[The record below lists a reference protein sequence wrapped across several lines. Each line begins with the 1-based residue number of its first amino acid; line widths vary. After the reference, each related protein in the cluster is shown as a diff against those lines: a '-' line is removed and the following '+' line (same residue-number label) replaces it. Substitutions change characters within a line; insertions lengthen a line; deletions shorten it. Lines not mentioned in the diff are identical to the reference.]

1 MKTCMEW
8 PEETLLAAYPDIYP
22 MVMEQIIEPF
32 SSVEEARAFWDAT
45 GCSLVIIEMTDSV
58 NEFQAMPQ
66 HTQNQVMFGL
76 RYPEQ
81 EFAISEDW
89 RLLLAILNDE
99 GAGIYLLIHSDA
111 PLITTLEGMH
121 HE

>member
-8 PEETLLAAYPDIYP
+8 PEETLLSAYPDIYP

-45 GCSLVIIEMTDSV
+45 GCSLVIIEMADSV
-58 NEFQAMPQ
+58 SEFQAMPQ
-66 HTQNQVMFGL
+66 HTQNQVIFGL

-81 EFAISEDW
+81 ELAISEDW

-111 PLITTLEGMH
+111 PLLPTLEAMH

>member
-8 PEETLLAAYPDIYP
+8 PDETLHAAYPALHVS
-22 MVMEQIIEPF
+22 VMEQIIEPF

-45 GCSLVIIEMTDSV
+45 GCCLIIIEMTDSMS
-58 NEFQAMPQ
+58 EFQTMPQ

>member
-1 MKTCMEW
+1 MEW
-8 PEETLLAAYPDIYP
+8 PDETLLAAYPALHVS
-22 MVMEQIIEPF
+22 VMEQIIEPF
-32 SSVEEARAFWDAT
+32 SSVEEARAFWVET
-45 GCSLVIIEMTDSV
+45 GCSLVIIEQGDSV
-58 NEFQAMPQ
+58 SEFQVLPQ

-81 EFAISEDW
+81 ELSISEDW

-111 PLITTLEGMH
+111 PLNTTLEAMN

>member
-1 MKTCMEW
+1 M
-8 PEETLLAAYPDIYP
+8 
-22 MVMEQIIEPF
+22 Q
-32 SSVEEARAFWDAT
+32 SGHHRA
-45 GCSLVIIEMTDSV
+45 GDSV
-58 NEFQAMPQ
+58 SEFQVLPQ

-81 EFAISEDW
+81 ELFISEDW
-89 RLLLAILNDE
+89 RLFLAILNDE

-111 PLITTLEGMH
+111 PLLPTLEVMH

>member
-22 MVMEQIIEPF
+22 MLMEQIIEPF

-45 GCSLVIIEMTDSV
+45 GCSLVIIEQGDSV
-58 NEFQAMPQ
+58 SEFQVLPQ
-66 HTQNQVMFGL
+66 HIQNQVMFGL

-81 EFAISEDW
+81 ELAISEDW
-89 RLLLAILNDE
+89 RLLLTILNDE

-111 PLITTLEGMH
+111 PLLPTLEAMH

>member
-8 PEETLLAAYPDIYP
+8 PEDTLLAAYPALHAS
-22 MVMEQIIEPF
+22 VMERIIEPF
-32 SSVEEARAFWDAT
+32 SSQEEAQAFWDAT
-45 GCSLVIIEMTDSV
+45 GCCLIIIEMADSV
-58 NEFQAMPQ
+58 SEFQAMPQ
-66 HTQNQVMFGL
+66 HTQNQVIFGL

-111 PLITTLEGMH
+111 PLNTTLEAMN

>member
-1 MKTCMEW
+1 MEW
-8 PEETLLAAYPDIYP
+8 PEDTLLAAYPALHVS
-22 MVMEQIIEPF
+22 VMEQIIEPF
-32 SSVEEARAFWDAT
+32 SSVEEARAFWEAT

-58 NEFQAMPQ
+58 SEFQVLPQ
-66 HTQNQVMFGL
+66 HTQNQVIFGL
-76 RYPEQ
+76 HYPEQ

-111 PLITTLEGMH
+111 PLITTLETMH

>member
-8 PEETLLAAYPDIYP
+8 PEETLLAAYPALHSS
-22 MVMEQIIEPF
+22 VMERIIEPF
-32 SSVEEARAFWDAT
+32 SSQEEAQAFWDAT
-45 GCSLVIIEMTDSV
+45 GCCLIIIEMADSV
-58 NEFQAMPQ
+58 SEFQAMPQ
-66 HTQNQVMFGL
+66 HTQNQVIFGL

-111 PLITTLEGMH
+111 PLNTTLEAMH

>member
-8 PEETLLAAYPDIYP
+8 PEETLLAAYPALHVS
-22 MVMEQIIEPF
+22 VMERIIEPF
-32 SSVEEARAFWDAT
+32 SSQEEAQAFWDAT
-45 GCSLVIIEMTDSV
+45 GCCLIIIEMADSV
-58 NEFQAMPQ
+58 SEFQAMPQ

-81 EFAISEDW
+81 ELSISEDW

-111 PLITTLEGMH
+111 PLNTTLEAMH

>member
-8 PEETLLAAYPDIYP
+8 PDETLLAAYPALHVS
-22 MVMEQIIEPF
+22 VMEQIIEPF
-32 SSVEEARAFWDAT
+32 SSVEEGRAFWDAT
-45 GCSLVIIEMTDSV
+45 GCSLVIVEKGDSLS
-58 NEFQAMPQ
+58 EFQVLPL

-111 PLITTLEGMH
+111 PLLPTLEVMH

>member
-1 MKTCMEW
+1 M
-8 PEETLLAAYPDIYP
+8 
-22 MVMEQIIEPF
+22 
-32 SSVEEARAFWDAT
+32 S
-45 GCSLVIIEMTDSV
+45 
-58 NEFQAMPQ
+58 EFQAMPQ

-111 PLITTLEGMH
+111 PLNTTLEAMH

>member
-8 PEETLLAAYPDIYP
+8 PEDTSLHVS
-22 MVMEQIIEPF
+22 VMERIIEPF

-45 GCSLVIIEMTDSV
+45 GCSLVIIEMTDSMS
-58 NEFQAMPQ
+58 EFQAMPQ

>member
-1 MKTCMEW
+1 MEW
-8 PEETLLAAYPDIYP
+8 PENTLLAAYPALHVSVI
-22 MVMEQIIEPF
+22 EQIIEPF
-32 SSVEEARAFWDAT
+32 SSVEEARAFWVET

-58 NEFQAMPQ
+58 IEFQAMPQ
-66 HTQNQVMFGL
+66 HIQNQVIFGL

>member
-1 MKTCMEW
+1 MKTCMAW

-45 GCSLVIIEMTDSV
+45 GCSLVIIEQGDSV
-58 NEFQAMPQ
+58 SEFQVLPQ
-66 HTQNQVMFGL
+66 HIQNQVMFGL

-81 EFAISEDW
+81 ELAISEDW
-89 RLLLAILNDE
+89 RLLLTILNDE

-111 PLITTLEGMH
+111 PLLPTLEAMH

>member
-8 PEETLLAAYPDIYP
+8 PEETLLAAYPALHAS
-22 MVMEQIIEPF
+22 VMERIIEPF
-32 SSVEEARAFWDAT
+32 SSQEEAQAFWDAT
-45 GCSLVIIEMTDSV
+45 GCCLIIIEMADSV
-58 NEFQAMPQ
+58 SEFQAMPQ
-66 HTQNQVMFGL
+66 HTQNQVIFGL

-111 PLITTLEGMH
+111 PLNTTLEAMH

>member
-8 PEETLLAAYPDIYP
+8 PDETLLAAYPALHVS
-22 MVMEQIIEPF
+22 VMEQIIEPF

-45 GCSLVIIEMTDSV
+45 GCCLIIIEMTDSMS
-58 NEFQAMPQ
+58 EFQTMPQ

-99 GAGIYLLIHSDA
+99 GAGIYLLTHSDA
-111 PLITTLEGMH
+111 PLNTTLEAMH

>member
-1 MKTCMEW
+1 MER
-8 PEETLLAAYPDIYP
+8 
-22 MVMEQIIEPF
+22 IIEPF
-32 SSVEEARAFWDAT
+32 SSVEEASAFWDTT

-111 PLITTLEGMH
+111 PLITTLGGMH

>member
-1 MKTCMEW
+1 MKTCMAW
-8 PEETLLAAYPDIYP
+8 PEETLLAANPDIYP

-45 GCSLVIIEMTDSV
+45 GCSLVIIEQGDSV
-58 NEFQAMPQ
+58 SEFQVLPQ
-66 HTQNQVMFGL
+66 HIQNQVMFGL

-81 EFAISEDW
+81 ELAISEDW
-89 RLLLAILNDE
+89 RLLLTILNDE

-111 PLITTLEGMH
+111 PLLPTLEAMH

>member
-8 PEETLLAAYPDIYP
+8 PEETLLAAYPALHVS
-22 MVMEQIIEPF
+22 VMERIIEPF
-32 SSVEEARAFWDAT
+32 SSQEEAQAFWDAT
-45 GCSLVIIEMTDSV
+45 GCCLIIIEMADSV
-58 NEFQAMPQ
+58 SEFQAMPQ

-99 GAGIYLLIHSDA
+99 GAGIYLLIRSDA

>member
-1 MKTCMEW
+1 MEW
-8 PEETLLAAYPDIYP
+8 PEETLLAAYPALHVS
-22 MVMEQIIEPF
+22 VMERINEPF
-32 SSVEEARAFWDAT
+32 SSQEEAQAFWDAT
-45 GCSLVIIEMTDSV
+45 GCCLIIIEMADSV
-58 NEFQAMPQ
+58 SEFQAMPQ
-66 HTQNQVMFGL
+66 HTQNQVIFGL

-81 EFAISEDW
+81 ELAISEDW

-111 PLITTLEGMH
+111 PLLPTLEAMH

>member
-32 SSVEEARAFWDAT
+32 SSVEEARAFWDTT

-66 HTQNQVMFGL
+66 HIQNQVMFGL

-81 EFAISEDW
+81 ELSISEDW

>member
-8 PEETLLAAYPDIYP
+8 PEDTLLAAYPALHVS
-22 MVMEQIIEPF
+22 VMERIIEPF
-32 SSVEEARAFWDAT
+32 SSQEEAQAFWDAT
-45 GCSLVIIEMTDSV
+45 GCCLIIIEMADSV
-58 NEFQAMPQ
+58 SEFQAMPQ

-111 PLITTLEGMH
+111 PLNTTLEAMH

>member
-8 PEETLLAAYPDIYP
+8 PEDTLLAAYPALHAS
-22 MVMEQIIEPF
+22 VMEQIIEPF
-32 SSVEEARAFWDAT
+32 SSQEEAQAFWDAT
-45 GCSLVIIEMTDSV
+45 GCCLIIIEMTDSV

-111 PLITTLEGMH
+111 PLLPTLEAMH

>member
-8 PEETLLAAYPDIYP
+8 PEESLLAAYPALHAS
-22 MVMEQIIEPF
+22 VMERLIEPF
-32 SSVEEARAFWDAT
+32 SSQEEAQAFWEAT
-45 GCSLVIIEMTDSV
+45 GCCLIIIEITDSV
-58 NEFQAMPQ
+58 SEFQAMPQ

-99 GAGIYLLIHSDA
+99 GAGIYLLIHADA
-111 PLITTLEGMH
+111 PLLPTLETMH

>member
-1 MKTCMEW
+1 MEW
-8 PEETLLAAYPDIYP
+8 PEETLLAAYPDIYSL
-22 MVMEQIIEPF
+22 VMEQIIEPF

-45 GCSLVIIEMTDSV
+45 GCSLVIVEKGDSLS
-58 NEFQAMPQ
+58 EFQVLLL
-66 HTQNQVMFGL
+66 HTQNQVIFGL

-89 RLLLAILNDE
+89 RLLLTILNDE

-111 PLITTLEGMH
+111 PLLPTLEAMH

>member
-1 MKTCMEW
+1 MKTCMAW
-8 PEETLLAAYPDIYP
+8 PEETLLAAYPDIYL

-45 GCSLVIIEMTDSV
+45 GCSLVIIERGDSV
-58 NEFQAMPQ
+58 SEFQVLPQ
-66 HTQNQVMFGL
+66 HIQNQVMFGL

-81 EFAISEDW
+81 ELAISEDW
-89 RLLLAILNDE
+89 RLLLTILNDE

-111 PLITTLEGMH
+111 PLLPTLEAMH

>member
-8 PEETLLAAYPDIYP
+8 PEESLLAAYPALHVS
-22 MVMEQIIEPF
+22 VMAQIIEPF

-45 GCSLVIIEMTDSV
+45 GCSLVIIEMTDSMS
-58 NEFQAMPQ
+58 EFQAMPQ

-111 PLITTLEGMH
+111 PLLPTLEAMH

>member
-1 MKTCMEW
+1 MKTCMAW
-8 PEETLLAAYPDIYP
+8 PEETLLAAYLDIYP

-45 GCSLVIIEMTDSV
+45 GCSLVIIEQGDSV
-58 NEFQAMPQ
+58 SEFQVLPQ
-66 HTQNQVMFGL
+66 HIQNQVMFGL

-81 EFAISEDW
+81 ELAISEDW
-89 RLLLAILNDE
+89 RLLLTILNDE

-111 PLITTLEGMH
+111 PLLPTLEAMH

>member
-8 PEETLLAAYPDIYP
+8 PEETLLAAYPALHVS
-22 MVMEQIIEPF
+22 VMERIIEPF
-32 SSVEEARAFWDAT
+32 SSQEEAQAFWDAT
-45 GCSLVIIEMTDSV
+45 GCCLIIIEMADSV
-58 NEFQAMPQ
+58 SEFQTMPQ

-111 PLITTLEGMH
+111 PLLPTLEVMH

>member
-1 MKTCMEW
+1 MEW
-8 PEETLLAAYPDIYP
+8 PEETLLAAYPALHVS
-22 MVMEQIIEPF
+22 VMEQIIEPF
-32 SSVEEARAFWDAT
+32 SSVEEARAFWDTT

-58 NEFQAMPQ
+58 SEFQAMPQ

-111 PLITTLEGMH
+111 PLLPTLEGMH

>member
-8 PEETLLAAYPDIYP
+8 PEETLLLTYPDIYLL
-22 MVMEQIIEPF
+22 VMEQIIEPF
-32 SSVEEARAFWDAT
+32 SSVEEGRAFWAAT
-45 GCSLVIIEMTDSV
+45 GCSLVIVEKGDSLS
-58 NEFQAMPQ
+58 EFQVLPL

-89 RLLLAILNDE
+89 RLLLTILNDE

-111 PLITTLEGMH
+111 PLLPTLEAIH

>member
-8 PEETLLAAYPDIYP
+8 PDETLLSAYPDIYP

-32 SSVEEARAFWDAT
+32 SSVEEGRAFWVET
-45 GCSLVIIEMTDSV
+45 GCSLVIIEMTDSMS
-58 NEFQAMPQ
+58 EFQAMPQ
-66 HTQNQVMFGL
+66 HIQNQVIFGL

-111 PLITTLEGMH
+111 PLNTTLEAMH

>member
-8 PEETLLAAYPDIYP
+8 PEETLLAAYPALHVS
-22 MVMEQIIEPF
+22 VMERIIEPF
-32 SSVEEARAFWDAT
+32 SSQEEAQAFWDAT
-45 GCSLVIIEMTDSV
+45 GCCLIIIEMADSV
-58 NEFQAMPQ
+58 SEFQAMPQ
-66 HTQNQVMFGL
+66 HTQNQVIFGL

-81 EFAISEDW
+81 EFSISEDW

-111 PLITTLEGMH
+111 PLNTTLEAMH